1 MTPDELVRLLED
13 MRDRA
18 AVAAPAVALEMARV
32 YSVHLSRVTLRRT
45 SVAPGTFGTPAPPGA
60 PPAFRTGAL
69 AGSVWPWPGPSSGT
83 DGHAYAGP
91 HVIYAAT
98 QELGAVHFARNFRF
112 MHWRNSGGEWWKKRV
127 TIPARPYMQPAVA
140 EVVGDGSLQRG
151 AALTFR
157 ALVGHY

>member
-18 AVAAPAVALEMARV
+18 AAAAPAVALEMARV

-45 SVAPGTFGTPAPPGA
+45 VAARGQYGTPAPPGA
-60 PPAFRTGAL
+60 PPAYRSGAL

-83 DGHAYAGP
+83 TGRAFAGP
-91 HVIYAAT
+91 HVIYGRT
-98 QELGAVHFARNFRF
+98 QEEGDIHTPTHFRY
-112 MHWRNSGGEWWKKRV
+112 MHWVNAGGSWYKKRV
-127 TIPARPYMQPAVA
+127 EIPARPYMEPALA

-157 ALVGHY
+157 SLVGHY